1 MHCTWFVCGSELA
14 CAEEDLA
21 LKLPGT
27 NLGILILS
35 WVRSQLVFI
44 TLQASEEPLVGVF
57 ITLQASDID
66 A

>member
-1 MHCTWFVCGSELA
+1 MCGSELA

-35 WVRSQLVFI
+35 WVRSQVRSQLVFI

-66 A
+66 T